1 MEIDKEKQSPSARA
15 QKDAIDAVGKIVF
28 CARNFR
34 FEFTGK
40 MVVMGVLNV
49 TPDSFFDGGKYFSLD
64 SAVDRAYE
72 LAEQGAG
79 IIDIGGEST
88 RPGAKPVSEEEE
100 LRRVIPV
107 IERVA
112 DRLKLPISIDTMK
125 PAVARRALQAGAS
138 IVNDVAAN
146 RTDPQMW
153 EIVAEFSAGYIAN
166 HMQGTPQTMQINPTY
181 KDVVS
186 EINEF
191 FGDRLVKLKDCGVR
205 KENVVLDPGI
215 GFGKTTEHNLKIL
228 NRVVEFKKWNR
239 PVMLGVSRK
248 SFIGKVLGVNAEARL
263 SGSLACAVWAK
274 LNGVNIIRTHDV
286 LETAQAIKMIEA
298 IEASE

>member
-1 MEIDKEKQSPSARA
+1 MGIDKEKQSPSTRA
-15 QKDAIDAVGKIVF
+15 QIDAIDDVEKIVF

-34 FEFTGK
+34 FEFTGR

-64 SAVDRAYE
+64 SAIDRAYE
-72 LAEQGAG
+72 LAEQGAA

-107 IERVA
+107 IERVGE
-112 DRLKLPISIDTMK
+112 RLKLPISIDTMK

-191 FGDRLVKLKDCGVR
+191 FGDRLVKLKDYGVR
-205 KENVVLDPGI
+205 EENVVLDPGI
-215 GFGKTTEHNLKIL
+215 GFGKTTEHNLIIL

-248 SFIGKVLGVNAEARL
+248 SFIGKVLGVDVESRL

-286 LETAQAIKMIEA
+286 LETVQAIKMIEA
-298 IEASE
+298 IKASD